1 MKSKSELR
9 IAFLGT
15 PEFAVPSLR
24 MLVEGG
30 YQVCGVF
37 TQPDRPKGRGHKL
50 IAPPVK
56 EYAQEQ
62 GIPVFQFERIS
73 RDGMQVL
80 EELAP
85 DLLITAAFGQILS
98 RALLE
103 KLPLGCINVHASLLP
118 KYRGAAPIE
127 QAILHGEKKTGI
139 TTMYTVYEIDAGDIL
154 EQDELEIAPE
164 DTGGSLR
171 EKLSLL
177 GAKTLSRTLEKLLD
191 GTLRAT
197 PQNPE
202 EATYYP
208 MFPRGFGK
216 VDFTKSAR
224 EVCDFIR
231 GINPAPG
238 AFMQMGDQK
247 IKLFLAR
254 EAAAEGAPGQIL
266 QAGAK
271 EGLVI
276 ACGKG
281 AAEILRLQYP
291 GSRQMDAR
299 DFLRG
304 RSGIFLP
311 GNCIEGE

>member
-37 TQPDRPKGRGHKL
+37 AQPARPKGRGHKL

-177 GAKTLSRTLEKLLD
+177 GAKTLSRTLEKLLE
-191 GTLRAT
+191 TLPPEFRRVHRSFVVNADNIQRVVLS
-197 PQNPE
+197 QN
-202 EATYYP
+202 
-208 MFPRGFGK
+208 
-216 VDFTKSAR
+216 
-224 EVCDFIR
+224 
-231 GINPAPG
+231 
-238 AFMQMGDQK
+238 
-247 IKLFLAR
+247 
-254 EAAAEGAPGQIL
+254 
-266 QAGAK
+266 
-271 EGLVI
+271 LV
-276 ACGKG
+276 
-281 AAEILRLQYP
+281 Y
-291 GSRQMDAR
+291 
-299 DFLRG
+299 LRG
-304 RSGIFLP
+304 DVAVPLSRSYKK
-311 GNCIEGE
+311 EVREYDA

>member
-24 MLVEGG
+24 MLVEEG
-30 YQVCGVF
+30 YQICGVF

-56 EYAQEQ
+56 EYAKEQ

-73 RDGMQVL
+73 RDGMQAL

-127 QAILHGEKKTGI
+127 QAILHGEQKTGI

-154 EQDELEIAPE
+154 EQDKLEIAPE

-177 GAKTLSRTLEKLLD
+177 GAQTLSRTLKKLLD
-191 GTLRAT
+191 GTLKAT
-197 PQNPE
+197 AQNPD

-208 MFPRGFGK
+208 MFQRGFGK
-216 VDFTKSAR
+216 VDFAGTAR

-247 IKLFLAR
+247 IKLFFAR
-254 EAAAEGAPGQIL
+254 ETAAAGTPGQIL
-266 QAGAK
+266 QASVK

-276 ACGKG
+276 ACGEG
-281 AAEILRLQYP
+281 AVEILRLQYP